1 MPPLS
6 HGDDSCARLYLSQ
19 FSLQFEPRLHTVA
32 VTAGPGHFTMPI
44 IILIPTII
52 CIVAL
57 FRVSVQRV
65 FLDLYLPI
73 FMMFPTYY
81 FWKVAT
87 LPPIDLSEA
96 ILLPLGIAILIKE
109 SHRWRFAP
117 MDLWVA
123 LFIFSACYADRRN
136 GQTTAS
142 TFELFDSL
150 CTVLVPYMAGKLL
163 IEHNAMRSIVVKRI
177 VFCLFLASI
186 VSIYE
191 YRMEQNPF
199 SLVAAHFFP
208 DEHFAWKTQIR
219 WGFGRISG
227 PFGQSELAGMMLFF
241 GLVMTLWLG
250 YNHLW
255 EPKFSKAQWLPF
267 KKSTVIASTLGI
279 VLLMTQARGPWIGA
293 IAAVPIALIG
303 RSRRVLRT
311 AILVGIFLAVGGSAA
326 YIGLK
331 AYANTDGPTTSS
343 EQENAQY
350 RTQLLD
356 NYIPVAQKG
365 GAWGWGQDFPRIGGQ
380 GSIDNEYLFVALT
393 QGWVGLLVFSMIA
406 LEALSNML
414 YGAIYNPTKR
424 DRYFSYSL
432 LGVYVGLLI
441 TIFTVFLGNQPFELF
456 FLLAGWSQA
465 ARSKHVTKP
474 QLAFE
479 QVYT

>member
-1 MPPLS
+1 
-6 HGDDSCARLYLSQ
+6 
-19 FSLQFEPRLHTVA
+19 
-32 VTAGPGHFTMPI
+32 MPI
-44 IILIPTII
+44 LILIPTAL

-65 FLDLYLPI
+65 FLNLYIPI

-87 LPPIDLSEA
+87 LPPIDLAEA

-109 SHRWRFAP
+109 SRRWRFAP
-117 MDLWVA
+117 MDASVA
-123 LFIFSACYADRRN
+123 IFIFSSCFADRRN

-142 TFELFDSL
+142 TFELFHNL

-163 IEHNAMRSIVVKRI
+163 IEHKGMRSVVVRRMI
-177 VFCLFLASI
+177 FCLFLACI
-186 VSIYE
+186 VSMYE

-199 SLVAAHFFP
+199 SLLASHLFP

-219 WGFGRISG
+219 WGFGRVSG

-241 GLVMTLWLG
+241 GLIMALWL
-250 YNHLW
+250 NHNRLW
-255 EPKFSKAQWLPF
+255 EEKFSQAPWLPF
-267 KKSTVIASTLGI
+267 KKSTVIATTIGI

-293 IAAVPIALIG
+293 IAAIPIALIG
-303 RSRRVLRT
+303 RSRHVLRT
-311 AILVGIFLAVGGSAA
+311 SILVATFLVVAGSVA
-326 YIGLK
+326 YVGLK

-356 NYIPVAQKG
+356 NYIPVAQQG
-365 GAWGWGQDFPRIGGQ
+365 GPWGWGQDFPRIGGQ
-380 GSIDNEYLFVALT
+380 GSIDNEYLFLALT
-393 QGWVGLLVFSMIA
+393 QGWVGLLAFVLIA
-406 LEALSNML
+406 LEALIYL
-414 YGAIYNPTKR
+414 LHAAISSPTQR
-424 DRYFSYSL
+424 DRYFGYSL
-432 LGVYVGLLI
+432 FGVYVGLLI

-465 ARSKHVTKP
+465 VRVKRAAKTELV
-474 QLAFE
+474 FE

>member
-1 MPPLS
+1 
-6 HGDDSCARLYLSQ
+6 
-19 FSLQFEPRLHTVA
+19 
-32 VTAGPGHFTMPI
+32 MPI
-44 IILIPTII
+44 IILIPTVA
-52 CIVAL
+52 CILAL

-65 FLDLYLPI
+65 FLNLYIPI

-81 FWKVAT
+81 FWKVAA

-117 MDLWVA
+117 MDVWVA
-123 LFIFSACYADRRN
+123 IFIVSTYYADRRN
-136 GQTTAS
+136 GHTTAS
-142 TFELFDSL
+142 TFELFESL

-163 IEHNAMRSIVVKRI
+163 IEHNGMRSVVVKRMI
-177 VFCLFLASI
+177 FCLFLASL

-191 YRMEQNPF
+191 YRMERNPF
-199 SLVAAHFFP
+199 SLVAAPFFP

-219 WGFGRISG
+219 WGFGRVSG

-255 EPKFSKAQWLPF
+255 EAKFSRAPWLPF
-267 KKSTVIASTLGI
+267 KKSTVIAGTLGI

-293 IAAVPIALIG
+293 IAAIPISLIG

-311 AILVGIFLAVGGSAA
+311 AILVGIFLAVGGTAA

-331 AYANTDGPTTSS
+331 TYASTDGPTTSS

-350 RTQLLD
+350 RTQLLN
-356 NYIPVAQKG
+356 NYIPVAQQG
-365 GAWGWGQDFPRIGGQ
+365 GPWGWGQDFPRIGGQ

-393 QGWVGLLVFSMIA
+393 HGWVGLLAFSMIA
-406 LEALSNML
+406 LESLYYML
-414 YGAIYNPTKR
+414 NAAIYNPTQR
-424 DRYFSYSL
+424 DRYFGYSL

-465 ARSKHVTKP
+465 ARIKRATKP
-474 QLAFE
+474 ELVFE